1 MLNKPEN
8 YIEAKKII
16 EDAVENDH
24 ERHKLMVSKLIIL
37 MIWML
42 ILKEPNI

>member
-8 YIEAKKII
+8 YTEAKKII

-24 ERHKLMVSKLIIL
+24 ERHKLMVSKLLVYLHL
-37 MIWML
+37 MM
-42 ILKEPNI
+42 P